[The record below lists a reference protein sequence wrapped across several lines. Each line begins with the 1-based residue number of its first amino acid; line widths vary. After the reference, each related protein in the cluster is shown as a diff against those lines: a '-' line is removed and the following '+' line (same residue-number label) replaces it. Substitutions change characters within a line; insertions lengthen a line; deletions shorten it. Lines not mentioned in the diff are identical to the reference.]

1 MTRVVISDSSS
12 NVLPSGF
19 PKALSK
25 IDTSKEYDLCAV
37 GAGLSGTVY
46 AERTATILKRKTLVI
61 DIRPHIGGNCYDY
74 VDHETGIIRN
84 QYGSHL
90 FHTNIERVWKYV
102 TGNPKAP
109 KWTSWYH
116 QKYGVVNGV
125 YVPIPV
131 NIITVNRLFNL
142 NIQTEEEMREW
153 LSSVQVPCPEH
164 GCRNSAEMAKSRVG
178 EELYKLIFEQYT
190 IKQWNK
196 DPSDLNASVTARIP
210 VRPNF
215 DPRYFADKYQAL
227 PSEGYTAW
235 FAAMLNHPLIDVV
248 LNTDFHDHQEHLE
261 KACKRIVYT
270 GPIDRYF
277 QGMDKLEYRSI
288 TFTEERH
295 YNHPGYVLPT
305 PVVNFPGN
313 ETPYTRAVEY
323 KHYLHRPSP
332 HSIVVKETTSDVG
345 EPYYPVPN
353 ERNMRLYAKY
363 QRLAEQVEM
372 TGKMRFVGRLANYKY
387 FDMDKAIDN
396 ALELFERD
404 RSLFE

>member
-1 MTRVVISDSSS
+1 MPGRSLRARTPTRRYSFLSKKVAVFLAFLVSTSTLLHISRNPAVTRVVISDSSS

-46 AERTATILKRKTLVI
+46 AERTATILKRKTLG
-61 DIRPHIGGNCYDY
+61 DRHRPHIGGNCYDY

-210 VRPNF
+210 VRANF
-215 DPRYFADKYQAL
+215 DPVT
-227 PSEGYTAW
+227 S
-235 FAAMLNHPLIDVV
+235 
-248 LNTDFHDHQEHLE
+248 
-261 KACKRIVYT
+261 RINIRLFRVRVIQL
-270 GPIDRYF
+270 G
-277 QGMDKLEYRSI
+277 L
-288 TFTEERH
+288 
-295 YNHPGYVLPT
+295 
-305 PVVNFPGN
+305 
-313 ETPYTRAVEY
+313 
-323 KHYLHRPSP
+323 RPC
-332 HSIVVKETTSDVG
+332 
-345 EPYYPVPN
+345 
-353 ERNMRLYAKY
+353 
-363 QRLAEQVEM
+363 
-372 TGKMRFVGRLANYKY
+372 
-387 FDMDKAIDN
+387 
-396 ALELFERD
+396 
-404 RSLFE
+404 